1 MHGDILRHSRTAWK
15 VESIFGVFRS
25 SPFIFLSFFSSALS
39 VFGGLFVHLRFV
51 FFLLFSFLFF
61 CLWADDLNDHH
72 LRQRAASHLRYP
84 RLISASYLHPPNQ
97 RACLKSPLSLL
108 RPHTPFYRARIAE
121 HCGFNHTAME
131 IISISIPTCRS
142 FPFLGLIRVHARRQI
157 QLTLCPLTVTSK

>member
-1 MHGDILRHSRTAWK
+1 M
-15 VESIFGVFRS
+15 ESGKHLWGLSEQSIYL
-25 SPFIFLSFFSSALS
+25 PIFLLICPLGIRGTICTSA
-39 VFGGLFVHLRFV
+39 FCLF